1 MIPKRIFYVWG
12 YNEPKTRL
20 ADVCIENW
28 RMMLPEY
35 EIVEVNE
42 KTSEWFDFDYEY
54 EHNLWFKTV
63 YDLKMWAYVADYMR
77 VKTLYEH
84 GGIYLDTDVTIYKD
98 FEPLLNHKMFIGNV
112 INNLPEMAICG
123 AEKGHPILEKMIE
136 FYQEKI
142 WKSPIYIITGV
153 VKDTI
158 ENGFG
163 LKLTPSQ
170 ICENEL
176 ITVYPPEYFCPFH
189 YNEQFTHDCI
199 TDKTYT
205 CHWQNSSW
213 LSKKNLFFLSN
224 KHRLPLKVLLKQL
237 EFIEKADKNANA
249 KVKIN

>member
-12 YNEPKTRL
+12 YGEPKSRL

-28 RMMLPEY
+28 RMILPEY
-35 EIVEVNE
+35 EIIEINE
-42 KTSEWFDFDYEY
+42 KSKEWFDFDYEY
-54 EHNLWFKTV
+54 ENCLWFKTV

-112 INNLPEMAICG
+112 KNNLPEMAICG
-123 AEKGHPILEKMIE
+123 VEKGHPILEKMHE
-136 FYQEKI
+136 FYQQEI

-153 VKDTI
+153 VKKAI
-158 ENGFG
+158 EDLYG
-163 LKLTPSQ
+163 LQLTPSK
-170 ICENEL
+170 ICENNE
-176 ITVYPPEYFCPFH
+176 ISVYPPEYFCPFH
-189 YNEQFTHDCI
+189 YDEQFNHNCI
-199 TDKTYT
+199 TKNTFT

-213 LSKKNLFFLSN
+213 LSRKNLFFLSN
-224 KHRLPLKVLLKQL
+224 KHRLPLKALLKQL
-237 EFIEKADKNANA
+237 DFIEKADKNANQ